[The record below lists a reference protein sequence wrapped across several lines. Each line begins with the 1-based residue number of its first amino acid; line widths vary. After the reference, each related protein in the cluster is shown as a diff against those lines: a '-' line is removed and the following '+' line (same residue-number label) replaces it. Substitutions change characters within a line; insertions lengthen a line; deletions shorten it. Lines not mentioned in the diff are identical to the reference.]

1 MSKIK
6 TICTFVLSVLFL
18 AACGSGGGGGDGGS
32 SSTTI
37 PTTSSATTY
46 TAAAA
51 VGELL
56 TYTLDTANLTYSYT
70 ITESLYG
77 LNGKTG
83 SGTLIANGDG
93 TYTPSGAPNARVAVL
108 PNGLLIGGIRETING
123 VNRTIPIIGLSNPV
137 TTMASLEAT
146 FNFVEGA
153 CWSGTGC
160 GTGYGTFRLNGNGT
174 WVSCPASDYDTN
186 PLNCS
191 GRQIGTINS
200 LGGGKWQV
208 LHNGTDIGTALIF
221 ASGAQKVVIV
231 DLKDLRVGGFGY
243 GLLVGSTK
251 TAVTT
256 SDTNGTWRYNNLNGT
271 TGNIVVSNGT
281 FTDSTD
287 NHQTMYTLTLN
298 SPWNGLVTP
307 QTGGHAILA
316 GTGVYVY
323 ENTGYF
329 SVGLKR

>member
-1 MSKIK
+1 MSKSK
-6 TICTFVLSVLFL
+6 AFWVVLSVLFL
-18 AACGSGGGGGDGGS
+18 SACGSGGGGDGGNT
-32 SSTTI
+32 STT
-37 PTTSSATTY
+37 TATGTSY

-51 VGELL
+51 IGELL
-56 TYTLDTANLTYSYT
+56 TYTLDTTNLTYSYT
-70 ITESLYG
+70 ITESQYG
-77 LNGKTG
+77 LTGKTG
-83 SGTLIANGDG
+83 SGTLTANGDG

-123 VNRTIPIIGLSNPV
+123 VSRTIPIIGLSNPV

-146 FNFVEGA
+146 YNSVAVECLAG
-153 CWSGTGC
+153 SC
-160 GTGYGTFRLNGNGT
+160 GTGYGTFRLNANGT
-174 WVSCPASDYDTN
+174 WVSCVASDYDAD

-191 GRQIGTINS
+191 GHQAGTLNS

-208 LHNGTDIGTALIF
+208 WHNGTDIGTALVF

-231 DLKDLRVGGFGY
+231 DLKDSRAGGFGY

-251 TAVTT
+251 IAVANA
-256 SDTNGTWRYNNLNGT
+256 DANGTWRFNSVDGT
-271 TGNIVVSNGT
+271 SGAIVVSNGT
-281 FTDSTD
+281 YTHSAD
-287 NHQTMYTLTLN
+287 NYQTMYTLTLN
-298 SPWNGLVTP
+298 SPWDGLVAP
-307 QTGGHAILA
+307 QPGGHAILA